1 MCYPKSVTFKSRAT
15 IWGCEHEDRARSEY
29 KEQMCKKHDN
39 FSLSKS
45 GLIIHD
51 SYPFMG
57 ASPDGRVKCS
67 CCGDGTLEIKCPYSC
82 RNMSFLE
89 RLNNES
95 EPEFFLQEN
104 NGELSLNV
112 YHAYYFQIQ
121 AQPKFTEATFCNFA
135 NQSNDSLY
143 MYTYLR

>member
-1 MCYPKSVTFKSRAT
+1 MTFKSRAT
-15 IWGCEHEDRARSEY
+15 TWGCEHEDRARSEY
-29 KEQMCKKHDN
+29 KELKCDN

-51 SYPFMG
+51 FYPFMG
-57 ASPDGRVKCS
+57 ASSDGRVKCS

-89 RLNNES
+89 GLNNES